1 MKIDPSKKY
10 TTRDGRPVEFLH
22 RAPEGWPSG
31 YPWRGVVGSG
41 TASWDDD
48 GRFYDDSAQCLQDL
62 VEVREPLE
70 VLVVVDAR
78 NRPAVLGGNAAG
90 WDHTYPEHAPHRI
103 ATFREVMP

>member
-10 TTRDGRPVEFLH
+10 QTRDGMPVEFLH
-22 RAPEGWPSG
+22 RAPEGWPG
-31 YPWRGVVGSG
+31 KYPWRGFVERV
-41 TASWDDD
+41 TVTWDDEGKEFGPNND
-48 GRFYDDSAQCLQDL
+48 RSSDL
-62 VEVREPLE
+62 IEVREPME

-103 ATFREVMP
+103 ATFREVLP

>member
-22 RAPEGWPSG
+22 RAPEGWPG
-31 YPWRGVVGSG
+31 EYPWRGIVGSG

-70 VLVVVDAR
+70 VQLVVDSKGEVFTGKR
-78 NRPAVLGGNAAG
+78 QAA
-90 WDHTYPEHAPHRI
+90 WYDSTIPDRAPFRI